1 MNVPLDFTAAL
12 PSNESILRST
22 NIYTSMTRSLVFSLV
37 LIQGHS
43 ATEETGRRTI
53 LHQYPD
59 GTMIAVQV
67 GPNSE
72 FQPRGRTKAY
82 ARGSTGVFAK
92 QTESCRCALRT
103 NNYESV
109 L

>member
-1 MNVPLDFTAAL
+1 MDVPLDFTAAL

-22 NIYTSMTRSLVFSLV
+22 NIYTSMTRSLV

-59 GTMIAVQV
+59 GTMIAEQV

-72 FQPRGRTKAY
+72 FQPRGRTKAH

-92 QTESCRCALRT
+92 QTKSCRCALRR